1 MRLAVGIIA
10 ALAAVIVIQ
19 TMMLMRITDESEDKT
34 LLISVLRD
42 TNTGCEQT
50 VAGLKS
56 DIADCTQETTSVAQV
71 AQIMADELRLGTCKP
86 IPRET
91 WHLTSNEQSP

>member
-1 MRLAVGIIA
+1 MKLAVGIIA
-10 ALAAVIVIQ
+10 ALAAVIVMLA
-19 TMMLMRITDESEDKT
+19 MMLQRISGELQDTT
-34 LLISVLRD
+34 LLVSVLRD

-50 VAGLKS
+50 VASLKA

-91 WHLTSNEQSP
+91 WHLTSNEQQ